1 METSASS
8 TLSKLSIPAAKAVLG
23 VSIAYLVLL
32 VLLHIIKPEVDPSWV
47 TLSIYSRGN
56 FGWIGQLNFILLGVS
71 HLALFV
77 LLKSQIKNIYGRIGL
92 VLLCIAGIG
101 AIIGGIG
108 ISDPMNTPQDQL
120 TTSAQWHS
128 IGAALAVWGAPL
140 SAIFLNLAL
149 LRKNESWKS
158 AKVALLST
166 IALPF
171 VGLVLFM
178 STAGQNG
185 GHYGPGATI
194 GWMNRVVVVAI
205 IAWQITLACSALN
218 LRKK

>member
-1 METSASS
+1 MKTSN
-8 TLSKLSIPAAKAVLG
+8 LSMVAAKAVIG
-23 VSIAYLVLL
+23 ISIAYLILL
-32 VLLHIIKPEVDPSWV
+32 ALLHIIKPEVDPSWV

-56 FGWIGQLNFILLGVS
+56 FGWIGQLNFILLGLS
-71 HLALFV
+71 HLALFIM
-77 LLKSQIKNIYGRIGL
+77 LKSQIKNIYGRVGL

-120 TTSAQWHS
+120 TTSALWHS

-140 SAIFLNLAL
+140 AAILLNLAL
-149 LRKNESWKS
+149 LRKNADWKQ
-158 AKVALLST
+158 AKAALLAT

-171 VGLVLFM
+171 IGLVLFM

-194 GWMNRVVVVAI
+194 GWMNRVVVIAI
-205 IAWQITLACSALN
+205 IAWQITLALSALN